1 MDHTSTLINDLKWW
15 ALWAFSQFPS
25 RLLAEHFLNAV
36 SLLWPKKKKVI
47 NHVATSF
54 FSDLK
59 TNTLRLSW
67 KYGGQMCTSPF
78 SLYIIYGVWAYSIT
92 FPKIKL
98 LVLGQICFL
107 VTQAVSVCLSLSF
120 FVEGLWMKMLEG
132 RLISPQKN
140 YFLQAKLL
148 PSVAQIP
155 EALRRLPSSD
165 TKYNHQL
172 CHNTIIWFF
181 DKRHSDEWKQF
192 TEQD

>member
-1 MDHTSTLINDLKWW
+1 M
-15 ALWAFSQFPS
+15 
-25 RLLAEHFLNAV
+25 
-36 SLLWPKKKKVI
+36 
-47 NHVATSF
+47 
-54 FSDLK
+54 
-59 TNTLRLSW
+59 
-67 KYGGQMCTSPF
+67 
-78 SLYIIYGVWAYSIT
+78 T
-92 FPKIKL
+92 FPKTKL

-107 VTQAVSVCLSLSF
+107 VIQAVSVCLSLSVSF

-172 CHNTIIWFF
+172 CHNTII
-181 DKRHSDEWKQF
+181 
-192 TEQD
+192 